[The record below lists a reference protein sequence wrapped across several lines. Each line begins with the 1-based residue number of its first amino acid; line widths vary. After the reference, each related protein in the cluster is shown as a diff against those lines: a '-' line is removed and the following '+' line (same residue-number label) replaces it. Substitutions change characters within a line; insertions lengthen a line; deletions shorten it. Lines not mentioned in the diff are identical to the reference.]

1 MSAWL
6 GIPLALAALF
16 GGGWLLGWKGVVL
29 ALTAIVFWLLLQFS
43 RLMRLMQRAG
53 SAPLGRVESAVMLQA
68 KLREGMKLAELL
80 AVSGSLGERVEG
92 QSGCYRWRDA
102 GGAWLDVQL
111 ERGRVRR
118 WQLQRAEDATPAA

>member
-16 GGGWLLGWKGVVL
+16 GGGWLLGGKGVVL